1 MGTMRPPI
9 PNLLLRAATLAI
21 GLALTSCATTRPMRV
36 ESPPVEAQVGV
47 ASYYAGSWHG
57 RRTAS
62 GERFDMHELTAA
74 HRTLPFGTRV
84 RVTNLN
90 NGREVIVRI
99 NDRGPVVPGRII
111 DLSYGAARMLNFK
124 ARGLTRV
131 RLDIIHPQ
139 TLAWSEPMAGL
150 Q

>member
-99 NDRGPVVPGRII
+99 NDRGPWKKKRVI
-111 DLSYGAARMLNFK
+111 DVSYAAARKLGMIGPGTAK
-124 ARGLTRV
+124 V
-131 RLDIIHPQ
+131 RLDIV
-139 TLAWSEPMAGL
+139 AESAAREP
-150 Q
+150 

>member
-47 ASYYAGSWHG
+47 ASYYAGTWHG

-99 NDRGPVVPGRII
+99 NDRGPWKKKRVI
-111 DLSYGAARMLNFK
+111 DVSYAAARKLGMIGPGTAK
-124 ARGLTRV
+124 V
-131 RLDIIHPQ
+131 RLDIV
-139 TLAWSEPMAGL
+139 AESAAREP
-150 Q
+150 

>member
-99 NDRGPVVPGRII
+99 NDRGPWKKKRVI
-111 DLSYGAARMLNFK
+111 DVSYAAARKLGMIGPGTAK
-124 ARGLTRV
+124 V
-131 RLDIIHPQ
+131 RLDIV
-139 TLAWSEPMAGL
+139 AESAVREP
-150 Q
+150 